1 MDYELFLRENLK
13 NIKDI
18 SRISEATNIVYKI
31 TMNDNSILYAK
42 FYLDI
47 TSHIDHE
54 IELYKIVDNKYLKEL
69 VYSSDNPRM
78 AIYKELKGT
87 TLDELT
93 NIEKEK
99 YGDKIIDSLYNFF
112 TDISSIHVDGY
123 GILDSNMN
131 GKYDSFND
139 FIIDRQT
146 TTAHNLK
153 DYPRLSKLFDLIYSK
168 YKDIIIGDN
177 CLTPIDTNMKNI
189 MVCEDDEVKFIDPGQ
204 LISAPILMGYGDFV
218 AHNYKTVL
226 YDKLINKLNLNEDEE
241 KLLRIYAIFSSL
253 NTLSFLHSVGVS
265 NLEEITSFGN
275 PYTFCELIDE
285 HVKKLD
291 LDI

>member
-1 MDYELFLRENLK
+1 MNYELFLNDIL
-13 NIKDI
+13 KDI
-18 SRISEATNIVYKI
+18 KQLERISEATNVVYKI
-31 TMNDNSILYAK
+31 TMNDDSILYAK

-54 IELYKIVDNKYLKEL
+54 IELYKIVNNKSLKEL

-78 AIYKELKGT
+78 AIYKELKGK

-93 NIEKEK
+93 LSEKEK
-99 YGDKIIDSLYNFF
+99 YGDMIIDSLCEFF
-112 TDISSIHVDGY
+112 NDISSIHVDGY

-131 GKYDSFND
+131 GKYDNFND

-146 TTAHNLK
+146 TTANNLK
-153 DYPRLSKLFDLIYSK
+153 DYPKLSKLFDLIYSK
-168 YKDIIIGDN
+168 YKDIMLGDN
-177 CLTPIDTNMKNI
+177 SLTPIDTNMKNI
-189 MVCEDDEVKFIDPGQ
+189 MICDNEVKFIDPGQ
-204 LISAPILMGYGDFV
+204 LISAPIMMGYGDFV

-226 YDKLINKLNLNEDEE
+226 YDKLINKLRLNENDE

-265 NLEEITSFGN
+265 NIEEITSFGN

-285 HVKKLD
+285 HVKKLE